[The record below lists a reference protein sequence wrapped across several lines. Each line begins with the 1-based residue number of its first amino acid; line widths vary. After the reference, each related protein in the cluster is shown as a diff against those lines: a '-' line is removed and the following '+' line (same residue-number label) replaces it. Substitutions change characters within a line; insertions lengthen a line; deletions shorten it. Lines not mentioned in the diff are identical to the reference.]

1 MTEEEFAKTLP
12 YMSVEEFMRATR
24 SLSEIEFERI
34 IRHLRK
40 VGATPEPATPSESGE
55 GTA

>member
-1 MTEEEFAKTLP
+1 MTEEQFAKALP

-40 VGATPEPATPSESGE
+40 VGATPDIAAPSDPG
-55 GTA
+55 GVA